1 MKASFCVLICVFA
14 LLFLSTC
21 KRVETEKKDEI
32 NSGVSSDK
40 KKPGYDHLIMATL
53 WYQKS
58 AEMKACSYQVYNLA
72 RFRLIENKNL
82 CAEKSKPFAV
92 VLDIDE
98 TVLDNSPFEANCV
111 LKGAGYSKE
120 SWMEWTR
127 QANADALPG
136 AVEFTIFAR
145 SEGIEV
151 IYISNRR
158 TEEMKATIDNMTALG
173 FANADSSHLLLRTAE
188 SSKKARRENVF
199 EKYTVLLSIGDNLA
213 DFSEIFES
221 RNSNLGFGLVD
232 SLKADFGTKYLIIPN
247 PMYGE
252 WENALYGYDFS
263 LSESARD
270 SLRRLSLT
278 GF

>member
-58 AEMKACSYQVYNLA
+58 AEMRACSYQAYNLA

-158 TEEMKATIDNMTALG
+158 TEEMKVTIDNMTALG

-188 SSKKARRENVF
+188 SSKKARRETVF